1 MTSILRGQ
9 HGIRFA
15 KLTPAQCARL
25 DEAVLEILWDV
36 GVELNHPAAV
46 ALLAGAGATVE
57 GNRVRI
63 PASLVRWAIDAAP
76 GTIVL
81 HDRTGEPVMPAGED
95 RVFFGCGSE
104 TPFILDHRTWERRHG
119 TLADVAEGARVIQAL
134 PNFDFLM
141 SLFLPWDLDP
151 KIAYLHQYRAMLE
164 GCTKPML
171 LVTPSPADVPVM
183 MAMQEA
189 VVGDAAERI
198 ARPRAMVYVNV
209 TNPLRQEHEELEKA
223 LYCAEHHVPF
233 AYIAP
238 VLPGLMG
245 PVTYPGSTVLS
256 LAGELAGVVVAQ
268 LAREGAAIAI
278 SGGITGVMDMKSMIT
293 SYAAPEDR
301 IVSGEMARYY
311 GLPHFGLGGSTD
323 SKLIDGQA
331 TAEAALTLFTEAL
344 VGSNIIHDVGY
355 TESGTFNC
363 LTQLVICDELISWVR
378 AVMQPLQ
385 IDDITLPMDVIKERG
400 IGGDYVTSDHTME
413 HFGDVWYPS
422 LFDRRKYDKWAEL
435 GGKDLTTAAAE
446 KVETILAKEPAEP
459 LAPEVQE
466 ELASIIAEET
476 TRRGL

>member
-15 KLTPAQCARL
+15 KLTPAQCERL
-25 DEAVLEILWDV
+25 DEAVLEILWDL

-46 ALLAGAGATVE
+46 ALLAEAGATVE
-57 GNRVRI
+57 RNHVRI
-63 PASLVRWAIDAAP
+63 PARLVRWAVEAAP

-81 HDRTGEPVMPAGED
+81 HNRSGRPVMPAGED

-119 TLADVAEGARVIQAL
+119 TLADVAEGARVIEAL

-151 KIAYLHQYRAMLE
+151 KVAYLHQYRAMLE

-189 VVGDAAERI
+189 VVGGAAERI

-223 LYCAEHHVPF
+223 LYCAEHQVPF
-233 AYIAP
+233 AYVAP

-245 PVTYPGSTVLS
+245 PVTYPGSTVVS

-268 LAREGAAIAI
+268 LAREGSAIAI

-363 LTQLVICDELISWVR
+363 LAQLAICDELISWVR
-378 AVMQPLQ
+378 AVMQPLR

-400 IGGDYVTSDHTME
+400 IAGDYITSDHTME

-422 LFDRRKYDKWAEL
+422 LFDRRKHDKWAEL

-446 KVETILAKEPAEP
+446 RVEAILAKEPAEP
-459 LAPEVQE
+459 LAPEVRE

-476 TRRGL
+476 TKRGL